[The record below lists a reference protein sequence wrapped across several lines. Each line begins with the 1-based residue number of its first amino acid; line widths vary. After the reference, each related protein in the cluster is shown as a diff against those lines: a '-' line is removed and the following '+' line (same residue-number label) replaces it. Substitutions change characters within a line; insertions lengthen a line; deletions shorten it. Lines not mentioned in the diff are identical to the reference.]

1 MKNGLTIGFEFL
13 ENFYYSFVEIKE
25 TERGTEYEIMLMD
38 NRLTRLI
45 NQDHVVREKDGVLQM
60 LIPENDVAATLKR
73 KMAESLSQF
82 LRKPILAS
90 TEPQS

>member
-13 ENFYYSFVEIKE
+13 EDFYYSFVEVKE
-25 TERGTEYEIMLMD
+25 TDRGTEYEIMLLD
-38 NRLTRLI
+38 NRLTKL
-45 NQDHVVREKDGVLQM
+45 NQEHVVRERDGVLQIQ
-60 LIPENDVAATLKR
+60 IPENDTMATLKR

-90 TEPQS
+90 SEPQS

>member
-25 TERGTEYEIMLMD
+25 TELGTEYDIRLMD
-38 NRLTRLI
+38 NQLMRL
-45 NQDHVVREKDGVLQM
+45 NNHDHLVREKDGVLQM
-60 LIPENDVAATLKR
+60 LIPENDNAATLKR